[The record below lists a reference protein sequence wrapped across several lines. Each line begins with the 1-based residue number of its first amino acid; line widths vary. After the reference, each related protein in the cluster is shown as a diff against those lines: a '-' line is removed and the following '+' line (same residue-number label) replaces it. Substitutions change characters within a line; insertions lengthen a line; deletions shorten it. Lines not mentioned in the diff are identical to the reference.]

1 MDWIKTVAEYHK
13 SGLSGSEFS
22 RRKGVSLSSFF
33 YHLDKSRKLAKKAAK
48 KSRTNGN
55 GHTNGHARNGFI
67 DLTASPMIE
76 IETKGGAIIR
86 LPQSIDAVKLKEIV
100 EALQ

>member
-13 SGLSGSEFS
+13 SGLSGSEFA
-22 RRKGVSLSSFF
+22 RRNKISLSSFF
-33 YHLDKSRKLAKKAAK
+33 YHLDKSKKLAKQTAK
-48 KSRTNGN
+48 SKPK
-55 GHTNGHARNGFI
+55 TNGHARNGFI

-76 IETKGGAIIR
+76 IETKSGAIIR
-86 LPQSIDAVKLKEIV
+86 LPQSIDAAKLKEIV